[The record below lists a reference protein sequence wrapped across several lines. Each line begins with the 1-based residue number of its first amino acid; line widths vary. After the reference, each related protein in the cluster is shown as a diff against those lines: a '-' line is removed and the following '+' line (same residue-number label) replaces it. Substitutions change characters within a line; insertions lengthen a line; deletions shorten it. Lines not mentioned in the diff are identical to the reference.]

1 MIKIMLDT
9 PVAKRS
15 TLESRGG
22 REQYVEE
29 SEREH
34 DVAVELWEFVQG
46 LVKKKTGLLELD
58 AFRNA
63 LHHAAC
69 TGTAVSVSRCSDRS
83 LPKHLDRLLD
93 CDVTPAVILARLT
106 LYTVVQYC
114 SGSLHI

>member
-46 LVKKKTGLLELD
+46 LVKKKQI
-58 AFRNA
+58 
-63 LHHAAC
+63 
-69 TGTAVSVSRCSDRS
+69 CSS
-83 LPKHLDRLLD
+83 LTPF
-93 CDVTPAVILARLT
+93 VTPCIMQRVPVLQLASPDAVIDLFQNT
-106 LYTVVQYC
+106 STDF
-114 SGSLHI
+114 